1 LSLLFLVFGD
11 KTRSGGSA
19 ETRLGRL
26 LANTFF
32 RDDTPSSAEDAFVG
46 ADGNDGV
53 HVRTGDIFASAE
65 RVQGSLVV
73 GVLVARFEVG
83 DLGAAKDGL
92 KG

>member
-1 LSLLFLVFGD
+1 M
-11 KTRSGGSA
+11 
-19 ETRLGRL
+19 

-92 KG
+92 KGQFDEELGCGSKECSERVGGWC